1 MPQMHI
7 PAVRPP
13 GTVEVKIGDE
23 WRARFNPAT
32 EEYGETLPAGAPV
45 THVWALLY
53 YADKGYLVRSEGE
66 TSWDMLVI
74 EGTDIADP
82 AAQVA
87 RLAVE
92 RHGLTPGK
100 VDLIG
105 YFSCKATRHNTEFAL
120 GAETVRALYLVSVKQ
135 VSDVPEG
142 STYERRR
149 LTLSEY
155 GVALRSRYPHLELQ
169 MPIAAQ
175 RYAVMRA
182 RGEA

>member
-23 WRARFNPAT
+23 WRARWTPG
-32 EEYGETLPAGAPV
+32 EELPTGAPV

-53 YADKGYLVRSEGE
+53 YGDKGYLVRSAGE
-66 TSWDMLVI
+66 SRWDMLVI
-74 EGTDIADP
+74 EGSDIPEPTAE
-82 AAQVA
+82 VA
-87 RLAVE
+87 RLAIE

-120 GAETVRALYLVSVKQ
+120 GAETIRALYLVSVKQ
-135 VSDVPEG
+135 VSEVPAE

-149 LTLSEY
+149 LTLAEY